1 MVSRLTVLS
10 LLLVLFARSLPASGA
25 NSDIDRRI
33 PSRIDGPEIEHLA
46 GWFANIYPWPYI
58 PTISTVYPVRT
69 LWTRP
74 LDYQSAAD
82 ITRQNE
88 LLEQYGSSAD
98 VLEYSTNP
106 DYADH
111 NQWLRTYF
119 TNGRRPFFVA
129 YEHIYGT
136 RLTPED
142 GAKDMDLPSNR
153 VMFKAD
159 IDTIVR
165 KVIVP
170 FQDRYV
176 SYRGRAVIYLWAA
189 GAMYG
194 NFASLLD
201 EVRAQYPVAFIGSPG
216 LNSPPP
222 TDPRTLR
229 NLQGLDGFMEYA
241 LYAPSYDRMIAGTV
255 SNSRQW
261 RATIDDFEAATGR
274 HYLFIPTFQ
283 AAFDDSKY
291 PGRTNPPMYPKSRA
305 EMLRHVLSI
314 KNDMGTVYDPI
325 GPFVVFS
332 ELFEGAAVIQSQCV
346 SDTVDKRDRYV
357 GCGTG
362 RLDILNTFFGRN

>member
-1 MVSRLTVLS
+1 MVSRLTVVP
-10 LLLVLFARSLPASGA
+10 LLLVLFARSLPASDP
-25 NSDIDRRI
+25 NSDIGRRT
-33 PSRIDGPEIEHLA
+33 PNRIDGPEIEHLT
-46 GWFANIYPWPYI
+46 GWFANIYPWPYL
-58 PTISTVYPVRT
+58 PSVSTVYPVRS

-74 LDYQSAAD
+74 MDYQSAGD
-82 ITRQNE
+82 ITRQNQ
-88 LLEQYGSSAD
+88 LLEDYGSSAD
-98 VLEYSTNP
+98 VLEYSANP
-106 DYADH
+106 EYADH

-136 RLTPED
+136 RLTPVD
-142 GAKDMDLPSNR
+142 GAKDMDLASNR

-159 IDTIVR
+159 IDSIVR

-194 NFASLLD
+194 DFASLLD

-216 LNSPPP
+216 LMTLPA
-222 TDPRTLR
+222 DPGTLR
-229 NLQGLDGFMEYA
+229 NLRALDGFMEYA
-241 LYAPSYDRMIAGTV
+241 LYAPRYDDMIARY
-255 SNSRQW
+255 SENSRSW
-261 RATIDDFEAATGR
+261 RATIDQFESETGR

-291 PGRTNPPMYPKSRA
+291 PGRDNPPMYPRSRE
-305 EMLRHVLSI
+305 EMLRHVVTI
-314 KNDMGTVYDPI
+314 KNDMGTVYDPV

-332 ELFEGAAVIQSQCV
+332 ELFEGAAVIESQCV
-346 SDTVDKRDRYV
+346 SDTVDKRNRYV

-362 RLDILNTFFGRN
+362 RLDVLNAFFGRN

>member
-1 MVSRLTVLS
+1 MVVS
-10 LLLVLFARSLPASGA
+10 LLVVVCARSLPASNA
-25 NSDIDRRI
+25 NSDVDRRI
-33 PSRIDGPEIEHLA
+33 PGRVDGVEIEHLT

-58 PTISTVYPVRT
+58 PTFSTVYPVRS

-74 LDYQSAAD
+74 LDFQSAGD

-88 LLEQYGSSAD
+88 VLEEYGSGAD
-98 VLEYSTNP
+98 VLQYSPNP
-106 DYADH
+106 RYDDH

-129 YEHIYGT
+129 YEHIFGT

-170 FQDRYV
+170 YQDRYV

-194 NFASLLD
+194 NLASLLD
-201 EVRAQYPVAFIGSPG
+201 ELRAQYPVAFIGSVG
-216 LNSPPP
+216 LMSPP
-222 TDPRTLR
+222 TDPETLR
-229 NLQGLDGFMEYA
+229 NLSALDGFMEYG
-241 LYAPSYDRMIAGTV
+241 LYAPTYADMITAY
-255 SNSRQW
+255 SEKSMSW
-261 RATIDDFEAATGR
+261 RATIGDFEAATGR
-274 HYLFIPTFQ
+274 NYLFIPTFQ

-291 PGRTNPPMYPKSRA
+291 PGRGTTPMYPRSRA
-305 EMLRHVLSI
+305 EMIRHVTAI
-314 KNDMGTVYDPI
+314 KSGMGTVYDPI

-332 ELFEGAAVIQSQCV
+332 ELFEGAAVIESQCV

-362 RLDILNTFFGRN
+362 RLDVLNTFFGRN

>member
-1 MVSRLTVLS
+1 MLSRSTLVL
-10 LLLVLFARSLPASGA
+10 LLLVLFTRSLPASDP
-25 NSDIDRRI
+25 NSDISRGIPNRI
-33 PSRIDGPEIEHLA
+33 EGPEMEHLA
-46 GWFANIYPWPYI
+46 GWFANIYPWPYL
-58 PTISTVYPVRT
+58 PSLSTVYPVRS
-69 LWTRP
+69 LWTKP
-74 LDYQSAAD
+74 MDYQSAGD
-82 ITRQNE
+82 ITRQND
-88 LLEQYGSSAD
+88 LLDQYGSSAD
-98 VLEYSTNP
+98 VLEYSANP
-106 DYADH
+106 VYADH

-170 FQDRYV
+170 YQDRYV

-194 NFASLLD
+194 DFASLLD
-201 EVRAQYPVAFIGSPG
+201 ELRAQYPVAFIGSPG
-216 LNSPPP
+216 LMSPPP
-222 TDPRTLR
+222 TDPGALR
-229 NLQGLDGFMEYA
+229 NLRGLDGFMEYA
-241 LYAPSYDRMIAGTV
+241 LYSERYNDMIAR
-255 SNSRQW
+255 SSDNARRW
-261 RATIDDFEAATGR
+261 RATIDQFEAETGR
-274 HYLFIPTFQ
+274 HYLFVPTFQ
-283 AAFDDSKY
+283 AAYDDSKY
-291 PGRTNPPMYPKSRA
+291 PGRGTPPMYPRSRA
-305 EMLRHVLSI
+305 EMLRHVASI
-314 KNDMGTVYDPI
+314 KDGMGTVYDPI

-362 RLDILNTFFGRN
+362 RLDVLNTFFGRK